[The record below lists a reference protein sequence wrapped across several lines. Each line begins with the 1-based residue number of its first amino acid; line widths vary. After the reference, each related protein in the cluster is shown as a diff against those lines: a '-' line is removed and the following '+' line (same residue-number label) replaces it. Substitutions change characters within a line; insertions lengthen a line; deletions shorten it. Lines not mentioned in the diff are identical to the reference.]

1 MMKKTIAMKKFFNKS
16 FWIGFIAGIF
26 FVIITIMA
34 LVFYNYSTDRYVCTW
49 NDPRNVQFR
58 IDQMNQCIES
68 AEMRTYTDS
77 TYNIHVFY
85 PECFKVVKKEV
96 GKARFQAFFHEG
108 SMDFCLKVDSINEG
122 TNNYYNNE
130 YHLYNDSTIKCLA
143 RGNDYIVISGPHFI
157 KKLFMVN
164 NLYMEYKF
172 NYSMSHE
179 AKASERLINI
189 IKEWNPRIE

>member
-130 YHLYNDSTIKCLA
+130 YHLSNDSTIKCLA

-172 NYSMSHE
+172 NYSMSHGVE
-179 AKASERLINI
+179 VSERLINI
-189 IKEWNPRIE
+189 VKYWNPR